1 MDTIIRGLYN
11 MVAAKKKKEEKV
23 PQKKTKKL
31 VAAKTKKVV
40 AKKKLVASKI
50 KKDKEPTAMEK
61 LFPKKEEKSVTKTKL
76 SPKQKPEEIKRIAFK
91 KPFDQY
97 CALAICENKLVH
109 EKEKAYKVV
118 REEALDLFISSFEK
132 GEQCDSFIG
141 YQQSDFIETSALF
154 VLKKKGHISED
165 LAQEFLKWGVD
176 FNREVPHDPPCTDSY
191 ILNPEL
197 FHADQAM
204 LKKIADALQGVEG
217 IDLSSIFLPSQPE
230 ECVEPQAINEFN
242 ENTLASICT
251 KIPDKEVRKE
261 LVKKVTTIQISQAQ
275 MDGKLWKSESS
286 YEDATRILKKIG
298 VIN

>member
-1 MDTIIRGLYN
+1 MGTIIRGLYN
-11 MVAAKKKKEEKV
+11 MVAAKKKEEKI

-50 KKDKEPTAMEK
+50 KKVKEPTPMEK
-61 LFPKKEEKSVTKTKL
+61 LFPKKEEAAVKKTKL
-76 SPKQKPEEIKRIAFK
+76 PPKQKTEDLKRIAFK

-97 CALAICENKLVH
+97 CALAICENKLAH
-109 EKEKAYKVV
+109 EKEKADKVV
-118 REEALDLFISSFEK
+118 REEALNLFISAFEK

-141 YQQSDFIETSALF
+141 YQQSDFTETSALF
-154 VLKKKGHISED
+154 VLKKKGHISEE
-165 LAQEFLKWGVD
+165 LAQEFLSWGVD
-176 FNREVPHDPPCTDSY
+176 FNREVQHDPPCTDSY

-204 LKKIADALQGVEG
+204 LKKIADALQGVED

-230 ECVEPQAINEFN
+230 ECVEPQAINDIN
-242 ENTLASICT
+242 ENTIASICT
-251 KIPDKEVRKE
+251 KVTDKEVRKE

-286 YEDATRILKKIG
+286 YEEATRILKKIG
-298 VIN
+298 VIS